1 MNRITRIIIVSFI
14 LNLVWE
20 MFQAILFAPHFFGT
34 ADFVLV
40 HIMAACAD
48 IIITL
53 LVLTPELFLSEH
65 MFRTGGR
72 LKWTILSASLGLL
85 VAVCIEWYAVSSG
98 MWTYGPYMPIIPFL
112 GVGLTPILQMM
123 IIPPV
128 AGYVSVRGAHL

>member
-20 MFQAILFAPHFFGT
+20 MFQAFLFAPHFSGM
-34 ADFVLV
+34 ADFIRIHVV
-40 HIMAACAD
+40 AACAD

-53 LVLTPELFLSEH
+53 LILTPELFLSDH
-65 MFRTGGR
+65 MFRIGGR

-85 VAVCIEWYAVSSG
+85 VAVCIERYAISTG
-98 MWTYGPYMPIIPFL
+98 MWIYGPYMPIIPFL

-128 AGYVSVRGAHL
+128 ADYVSVRGAHS